1 MLCALQLVLAAA
13 VTASPSS
20 TPSTT
25 PDAYQMPPDEI
36 AKLADAPL
44 TPSVLFGPDQDWV
57 LFEQNPTLLPI
68 ADVAQPELKLAG
80 IRFNPQNNALTRQPY
95 AHKLWLFQISTRA
108 ERPISGLPSGLKMR
122 WARWSPDG
130 KRLAF
135 AHSADNALELWVIDV
150 STASASRLPNVQ
162 LNGVQAWPFHWLSDS
177 QSLICR
183 TIPAERGPVPRQPQT
198 PAGPVIDQSTEGRK
212 SPTRTYQDLL
222 KSPYDAELFAYY
234 ANAQVRRV
242 YLDGRNEA
250 LGKPAM
256 IFSADPSPDGKYL
269 LVESFHRPFSY
280 LVPWERFPRS
290 VEIWTSDGSRLRTL
304 ADLPLADQVPI
315 NFDAVAPGPRHFGW
329 RADSAATA
337 FWVEAQDG
345 GDPRIEAP
353 IRDRLFT
360 LAAPFAGDAV
370 ALASL
375 EMRFREVQW
384 GTDELALMVEG
395 RWKDRRTRTWRF
407 SPSSPSTKPQLVF
420 DRSSEDRYRD
430 PGRPA
435 TRLTPSGT
443 LVLRI
448 ADQGRT
454 LFLLGPGA
462 SPEGDRPFLD
472 RFDLTTLKARR
483 LWQSQAPYYEQA
495 IHLFDDGERVFTHRE
510 AVAEPPN
517 YYLRDLRKKT
527 MQALTRFPHPSP
539 QLSKVKKELV
549 HYQRSDG
556 VKLSATLYLPINYS
570 RQNGPPPMLMWAY
583 PHEFKTADA
592 AGQVTTSPYRF
603 VRVGPMSPLPWLVRG
618 YAIFDDPSFPVL
630 GEGEK
635 EANDTYVRQLVEDA
649 KAAVEEVVRRGVAD
663 RNRIAIGGHSYGAFT
678 TANLLAHTD
687 LFRAG
692 IARSGAYNRTL
703 TPFGFQ
709 REERTFWDAPEL
721 YVAMSPF
728 TYANKIDHP
737 LLMIHGMEDDNQ
749 GTFPLQSERL
759 FQALKGFG
767 KPARLVLLPHEAH
780 GYRARESV
788 MHMLWEM
795 DQWLEKYV
803 KNASR
808 GKLASGGAT
817 K

>member
-1 MLCALQLVLAAA
+1 
-13 VTASPSS
+13 
-20 TPSTT
+20 
-25 PDAYQMPPDEI
+25 
-36 AKLADAPL
+36 
-44 TPSVLFGPDQDWV
+44 
-57 LFEQNPTLLPI
+57 
-68 ADVAQPELKLAG
+68 
-80 IRFNPQNNALTRQPY
+80 
-95 AHKLWLFQISTRA
+95 
-108 ERPISGLPSGLKMR
+108 MR
-122 WARWSPDG
+122 
-130 KRLAF
+130 L
-135 AHSADNALELWVIDV
+135 
-150 STASASRLPNVQ
+150 
-162 LNGVQAWPFHWLSDS
+162 
-177 QSLICR
+177 
-183 TIPAERGPVPRQPQT
+183 
-198 PAGPVIDQSTEGRK
+198 
-212 SPTRTYQDLL
+212 
-222 KSPYDAELFAYY
+222 
-234 ANAQVRRV
+234 
-242 YLDGRNEA
+242 
-250 LGKPAM
+250 
-256 IFSADPSPDGKYL
+256 
-269 LVESFHRPFSY
+269 
-280 LVPWERFPRS
+280 
-290 VEIWTSDGSRLRTL
+290 
-304 ADLPLADQVPI
+304 
-315 NFDAVAPGPRHFGW
+315 
-329 RADSAATA
+329 
-337 FWVEAQDG
+337 
-345 GDPRIEAP
+345 
-353 IRDRLFT
+353 
-360 LAAPFAGDAV
+360 
-370 ALASL
+370 
-375 EMRFREVQW
+375 REVQW

-407 SPSSPSTKPQLVF
+407 SPGSPSTKPQLIF

-443 LVLRI
+443 FVLRI
-448 ADQGRT
+448 GDQGRT
-454 LFLLGPGA
+454 LFLAGPGA

-472 RFDLTTLKARR
+472 RFDLTTLKASR
-483 LWQSQAPYYEQA
+483 LWQSQAPYYEEA
-495 IHLFDDGERVFTHRE
+495 IHLFDDGGRVFTRRE

-603 VRVGPMSPLPWLVRG
+603 VRSGPMSPLPWLVRG

-635 EANDTYVRQLVEDA
+635 EANDTYVQQLVEDA

-709 REERTFWDAPEL
+709 MEERTFWDTPEL

-737 LLMIHGMEDDNQ
+737 LLLIHGMEDDNQ

-808 GKLASGGAT
+808 GKLASGGASN
-817 K
+817 